1 MKTYKVEMTLDL
13 NEETNLEWLFQ
24 AVRDLLEDGEGIF
37 KARSLDITEE
47 IEE

>member
-1 MKTYKVEMTLDL
+1 MKTYKIEMTLSL
-13 NEETNLEWLFQ
+13 NEETNLSWLFE

>member
-1 MKTYKVEMTLDL
+1 MKTYKIEMTLAL

-24 AVRDLLEDGEGIF
+24 SVRDLLEDGEIIF

-47 IEE
+47 MEE